1 MQKCIWY
8 SPSSFC
14 FDGETPSFLIRFTTK
29 NRKFRASKKPTV
41 GFFAL
46 GLRQRLSPGQYSL
59 RSLAS
64 QLFKLNIKE
73 GIIRCKKFMNHAAF
87 FHIRIVLL
95 QSFP

>member
-41 GFFAL
+41 GFFVQDTANVFVCT
-46 GLRQRLSPGQYSL
+46 SFIF
-59 RSLAS
+59 
-64 QLFKLNIKE
+64 LFSIEKMQK
-73 GIIRCKKFMNHAAF
+73 
-87 FHIRIVLL
+87 
-95 QSFP
+95 S